1 MRLMS
6 RLVKQVESDSKDRE
20 TGGLRRML
28 SVSEA
33 VKEAKVSRATIWRAI
48 KEGRL
53 SSTKTETGEVRLDPA
68 ELFRV
73 FEPRERPVK
82 MASRTLSPPPLP
94 VSPTETESETL
105 RQVISSHET
114 TIKVQD
120 EALKDLRNRLETT
133 ERRLDESE
141 RERRQMT
148 QTLTGLLT
156 HQGSDSKTENSSSS
170 FIWWVLGTTLV
181 IAIGVGAF
189 IFRTSGLPKGLELPS
204 GVSQPLSTPDKP
216 SGAL

>member
-1 MRLMS
+1 MA
-6 RLVKQVESDSKDRE
+6 
-20 TGGLRRML
+20 L
-28 SVSEA
+28 SISQA
-33 VKEAKVSRATIWRAI
+33 VKEAKVSKATIWRSI

-53 SSTKTETGEVRLDPA
+53 SVTRTDNGEVRIDPV

-73 FEPRERPVK
+73 FEPRTPTVL
-82 MASRTLSPPPLP
+82 MASRPSTPPPSP
-94 VSPTETESETL
+94 VSRDETADETL
-105 RQVISSHET
+105 RQVIQSHET

-156 HQGSDSKTENSSSS
+156 HQEHQHKTKNSSQTV
-170 FIWWVLGTTLV
+170 FWWVLATTLV
-181 IAIGVGAF
+181 VSIIVLTV
-189 IFRTSGLPKGLELPS
+189 IF
-204 GVSQPLSTPDKP
+204 VAKP
-216 SGAL
+216 SESPSETKTPPKTSVTQPPSENSLPERS

>member
-1 MRLMS
+1 MAIGIT
-6 RLVKQVESDSKDRE
+6 Q
-20 TGGLRRML
+20 
-28 SVSEA
+28 A

-53 SSTKTETGEVRLDPA
+53 SVTRGDNKEVLIDRA

-73 FEPRERPVK
+73 FTPRQPEVP
-82 MASRTLSPPPLP
+82 MASRGSLPSEPPASLS
-94 VSPTETESETL
+94 ETADETL
-105 RQVISSHET
+105 RQVIQSHET

-156 HQGSDSKTENSSSS
+156 HQQTNQKTKDHSSSAL
-170 FIWWVLGTTLV
+170 WWVLGTVLV
-181 IAIGVGAF
+181 IAIVVGGF
-189 IFRTSGLPKGLELPS
+189 LGLTWNNSEAQKARQTPPATFDNLLPEAA
-204 GVSQPLSTPDKP
+204 PEK
-216 SGAL
+216 